1 MVQDRKVYLSFVECL
16 QYARLGIIHIM
27 PLINMTEYTIN
38 TVILIYVC
46 RNGA

>member
-1 MVQDRKVYLSFVECL
+1 MVQDRKVYLSFVERL
-16 QYARLGIIHIM
+16 QYARLAIIHIM

-46 RNGA
+46 GNGA